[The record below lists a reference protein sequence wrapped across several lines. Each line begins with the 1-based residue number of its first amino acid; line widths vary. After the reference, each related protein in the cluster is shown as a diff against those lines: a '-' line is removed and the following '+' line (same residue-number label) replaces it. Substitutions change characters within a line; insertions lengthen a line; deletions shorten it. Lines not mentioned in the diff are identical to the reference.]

1 MKKKKSIYK
10 SRSMLYY
17 ENKYYQYGYKTIAG
31 VDEVGRGCWAGPVV
45 AACVILPKDY
55 KNDQLKDSKTLSAK
69 KRQELAKVIR
79 KNALAIGI
87 DYCTSKRI
95 DETNIKAAAI
105 EAMYKAIDK
114 MQVKPKCVLVDAEKL
129 KNKNYHTVSIVKGDA
144 LSQTIAAASIIAKVY
159 RDQIYQ
165 YLHQIYPQYGFDKH
179 KGYGTKLH
187 IDALKKYGP
196 IKNVHRFSFK
206 PIKLFISKD

>member
-55 KNDQLKDSKTLSAK
+55 KNDQFKDSKTLSAK

-95 DETNIKAAAI
+95 DETNIKAATI
-105 EAMYKAIDK
+105 EAMYKAIDR

-129 KNKNYHTVSIVKGDA
+129 KNKNYHTVSIVKGDT

-159 RDQIYQ
+159 RDQICQ

>member
-55 KNDQLKDSKTLSAK
+55 KNDQFKDSKTLSAK

-95 DETNIKAAAI
+95 DETNIKAATI
-105 EAMYKAIDK
+105 EAMYKAIDR

-159 RDQIYQ
+159 RDQICQ

>member
-1 MKKKKSIYK
+1 MKKKKNIYK

-17 ENKYYQYGYKTIAG
+17 ENMYYQYGYKTIAG

-55 KNDQLKDSKTLSAK
+55 KNDQLKDSKTLSTK
-69 KRQELAKVIR
+69 KRQELAKVIE

-95 DETNIKAAAI
+95 DETNIKAATI

-129 KNKNYHTVSIVKGDA
+129 KNKNYHTVAIVKGDK

-159 RDQIYQ
+159 RDQICQ
-165 YLHQIYPQYGFDKH
+165 NLHQIYPQYGFDKH
-179 KGYGTKLH
+179 KGYGTKIH

-196 IKNVHRFSFK
+196 LKNIHRFSFK
-206 PIKLFISKD
+206 PIKLFTNKT

>member
-45 AACVILPKDY
+45 AACVIFPKDY
-55 KNDQLKDSKTLSAK
+55 KNDQFKDSKTLSAK

-95 DETNIKAAAI
+95 DETNIKAATI
-105 EAMYKAIDK
+105 EAMYKAIDR

-159 RDQIYQ
+159 RDQICQ

>member
-1 MKKKKSIYK
+1 MKKKKNIHK

-17 ENKYYQYGYKTIAG
+17 ENKYYQYGYKIIAG

-55 KNDQLKDSKTLSAK
+55 KNNQLKDSKTLSSK
-69 KRQELAKVIR
+69 KRQELVKTIEN
-79 KNALAIGI
+79 NALAIGI
-87 DYCTSKRI
+87 DYCSSKRI
-95 DETNIKAAAI
+95 DEINIKAATI

-129 KNKNYHTVSIVKGDA
+129 KNKNYHAVAIIKGDA
-144 LSQTIAAASIIAKVY
+144 LSQSIAAASIIAKVY
-159 RDQIYQ
+159 RDQICQ
-165 YLHQIYPQYGFDKH
+165 YLHQIYPRYGFNKH

-187 IDALKKYGP
+187 IKALKKYGP
-196 IKNVHRFSFK
+196 IENVHRFSFK
-206 PIKLFISKD
+206 PVKLFAGKN

>member
-55 KNDQLKDSKTLSAK
+55 KNDQFKDSKTLSAK

-95 DETNIKAAAI
+95 DETNIKAATI
-105 EAMYKAIDK
+105 EAMYKAIDRI
-114 MQVKPKCVLVDAEKL
+114 QVKPKCVLVDAEKL
-129 KNKNYHTVSIVKGDA
+129 KSKNYHTVSIVKGDA

-159 RDQIYQ
+159 RDQICQ